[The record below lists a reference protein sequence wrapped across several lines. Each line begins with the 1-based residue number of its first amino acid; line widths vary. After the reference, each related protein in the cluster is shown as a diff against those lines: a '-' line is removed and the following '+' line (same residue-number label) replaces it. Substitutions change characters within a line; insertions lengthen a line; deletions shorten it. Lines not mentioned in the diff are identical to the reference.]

1 MLAANLKITLKGGFM
16 SSPTITGQDSPQ
28 KVEQTIKAEMLKHL
42 DYFEKELQ
50 KVRTGRAHSSL
61 VEDLPVRCYD
71 STMRIRDIATVTA
84 PEAQLIVI
92 QPWDSNNIDSIEKAI
107 TQSELNIAPTNDG
120 AMIRLQLPPLSAARR
135 EELAKNIAKRLEECK
150 VAIRNVRKD
159 INNAIRDLE
168 KSKSIS
174 EDIAK
179 RLQTVLQKV
188 TDEMTGK
195 ADALFEKK
203 EKEIKTL

>member
-1 MLAANLKITLKGGFM
+1 M

-28 KVEQTIKAEMLKHL
+28 KVEQTIKTEMLKHL

-50 KVRTGRAHSSL
+50 KVRTGRAHPSL
-61 VEDLPVRCYD
+61 VEDLSVRCYD
-71 STMRIRDIATVTA
+71 STMRIRDIATITA

-120 AMIRLQLPPLSAARR
+120 AMIRLQLPPLSASRR

-168 KSKSIS
+168 KNKSVS
-174 EDIAK
+174 EDSAK
-179 RLQTVLQKV
+179 RLQTILQKV

-195 ADALFEKK
+195 ADTLFEKK